1 MTRARAPFSPTL
13 FTAILLCGA
22 GASAQDT
29 QGIAPHPSLLRYPEL
44 EFTPPERDAHRRVL
58 PSGVPVYV
66 VEDHS
71 LPLVDLTVYVR
82 TGAYLEP
89 AGKAGLASMT
99 GALIRSGGT
108 DSLAP
113 DAFDEEL
120 AFLAANV
127 TSSIGDTE
135 GTAAFNCLSKDFDR
149 VLELFVEMLRSP
161 RFDATRLEVLRKQ
174 VLQDLARRN
183 DETPSIES
191 RSWERLIRGKDFFTA
206 DRTTKA
212 SIESITREDMDA
224 IHARCYHPSRFIIAL
239 SGDLAPD
246 AVGKLDAALSAW
258 ARTDAGPAL
267 SPIPKPSND
276 PPPGVHIIDKPSVNQ
291 GRASIGHLSTTRD
304 DPEYHALLIMNQ
316 ILGGGGFTSRITSRV
331 RSDKG
336 LAYTA
341 ASRYEFGVW
350 FPGAFRAFFQSKSET
365 VAEAAA
371 IVIEEVRR
379 LLDEGVT
386 PEEVSTAASYA
397 IGLLP
402 RSFATPNAV
411 ATTLANDEFTGRDPT
426 FWRTYTAK
434 VKAVTPEAVQ
444 RAARGHLHPD
454 KIVILLVGNREA
466 MLAGKARLE
475 EALEKVSL
483 PKETRTIPLPDP
495 LTLEVPAN

>member
-1 MTRARAPFSPTL
+1 MSAAPAASRS
-13 FTAILLCGA
+13 LLVLALAA
-22 GASAQDT
+22 GAAAAQDGS
-29 QGIAPHPSLLRYPEL
+29 GIVPHPSLLEYPEL
-44 EFTPPERDAHRRVL
+44 EFTPPEREAHRRVL

-71 LPLVDLTVYVR
+71 LPLVDVTVYIR

-108 DSLAP
+108 ARMAP

-127 TSSIGDTE
+127 TSSIADTE
-135 GTAAFNCLSKDFDR
+135 GTASFNCLSKDLDR
-149 VLELFVEMLRSP
+149 VLELFIEMLRSP
-161 RFDATRLEVLRKQ
+161 RFDAARLEVRRSQ

-191 RSWERLIRGKDFFTA
+191 RWWDRLLRGKDFFTV

-212 SIESITREDMDA
+212 SIESIAREDMQA
-224 IHARCYHPSRFIIAL
+224 LHASCYHPSRFIIAL
-239 SGDLAPD
+239 SGDIEPAGAL
-246 AVGKLDAALSAW
+246 GKLDAALSEWVKA
-258 ARTDAGPAL
+258 DAGPSL
-267 SPIPKPSND
+267 PPIPKPSHELTA
-276 PPPGVHIIDKPSVNQ
+276 GVHVIDKPSVNQ
-291 GRASIGHLSTTRD
+291 GRASIGHLSTTREN
-304 DPEYHALLIMNQ
+304 PEYHALLIMNQ

-336 LAYTA
+336 LAYSA
-341 ASRYEFGVW
+341 GSRYEFGVW

-371 IVIEEVRR
+371 IVLEETKRI
-379 LLDEGVT
+379 LDEGVT
-386 PEEVSTAASYA
+386 AEEVSTAASYA

-402 RSFATPNAV
+402 RSFATPG
-411 ATTLANDEFTGRDPT
+411 ATANTLASDEFTGRDPG
-426 FWRTYTAK
+426 FWRTYTPK
-434 VKAVTPEAVQ
+434 IKAVTPEAVL
-444 RAARGHLHPD
+444 RAARGHLHPG

-475 EALEKVSL
+475 EALEKLSL
-483 PKETRTIPLPDP
+483 PKEIRTIPLPDP
-495 LTLEVPAN
+495 LTLEPPAN